1 MPLTGNR
8 LLDVAVFVL
17 LLVPSVIFHE
27 VAHGWIAARLGDPTA
42 RRAGRLTLNPLPH
55 IDPVGSLIL
64 PGLLALS
71 RAGIIFGWAKPVPV
85 NPAAFR
91 RPVSGMALVAI
102 GGPLTNLA
110 LALAAGRLVMPFVE
124 GTAATVAVGF
134 VLLNVVLAVFNLLPI
149 PPLDGS
155 RVLRLLLPP
164 EGRRLLGLIE
174 PYGIL
179 ILFAL
184 FFLFDEALSFVVP
197 LVLRVADWIIVT

>member
-1 MPLTGNR
+1 VTFTGNR
-8 LLDVAVFVL
+8 FLDVAVFVA
-17 LLVPSVIFHE
+17 LLVLSVMFHE
-27 VAHGWIAARLGDPTA
+27 VAHGLIAARLGDPTA
-42 RRAGRLTLNPLPH
+42 RRAGRLTLNPIRH
-55 IDPVGSLIL
+55 IDPFGSLIL

-85 NPAAFR
+85 NPAAFH
-91 RPVSGMALVAI
+91 RPILGMALVAV

-110 LALAAGRLVMPFVE
+110 LAVAVGRLVMPFVE
-124 GTAATVAVGF
+124 ATAAAVAVGF

-164 EGRRLLGLIE
+164 EGRRLLNLIE

-184 FFLFDEALSFVVP
+184 FFLFDEAFSFIVP